1 MKRFTMRL
9 VLAITSML
17 VSLAIIVSAHSTVYP
32 LRSGGIKVVS
42 WQAPAGD
49 VAGYEYYFLQMESGR
64 IFGRGEIAAPSTTV
78 RFRTLGTY
86 ALWVRARSSS
96 GEWGPWAQSTDPA
109 FGYVNGEASPWLIRV
124 IP

>member
-1 MKRFTMRL
+1 MRIRL
-9 VLAITSML
+9 LLAIAFTVVL
-17 VSLAIIVSAHSTVYP
+17 LAIVVSAHSAVYP

-64 IFGRGEIAAPSTTV
+64 IYGRGEIAAPSTTV

-86 ALWVRARSSS
+86 ALWVRARSSA
-96 GEWGPWAQSTDPA
+96 GDWGPWAQSTDPA
-109 FGYVNGEASPWLIRV
+109 FGSVNGEPAPWLIRV